1 MIYQKEELFG
11 EISNFSKFHKIS
23 FGILLKLIA
32 FSNIMLFGLFFRKE
46 DFTL

>member
-1 MIYQKEELFG
+1 MTCQKEELFG
-11 EISNFSKFHKIS
+11 EISNFSDFNKKS
-23 FGILLKLIA
+23 FENLLKLIA